1 MWRLRKPWLKETN
14 RNVSTEMCPL
24 LKRGK
29 HKGDRGRRCLLSPT
43 MMKAPQS
50 SEDFDKRLFCSVLIQ
65 QKPAALLHCLRMNLL
80 LWSRYNATPEF
91 LLLFSHLSEKKLNQ
105 TFATKTLW
113 RSGQSSSGASE
124 GCLLALGCLM
134 SEL

>member
-14 RNVSTEMCPL
+14 KCFHRDVSTAQ
-24 LKRGK
+24 KRK
-29 HKGDRGRRCLLSPT
+29 IQRRHRGRRCLLSPT
-43 MMKAPQS
+43 AMKALQS
-50 SEDFDKRLFCSVLIQ
+50 SEDPDKRLFCSVLIQ
-65 QKPAALLHCLRMNLL
+65 QKPAALLHCLRTNLF

-91 LLLFSHLSEKKLNQ
+91 LLLFSHLSEKKLNHI
-105 TFATKTLW
+105 FATKTLW

>member
-1 MWRLRKPWLKETN
+1 MFPQRCVHCSKEENTKETQRQEVFAFTN
-14 RNVSTEMCPL
+14 NDE
-24 LKRGK
+24 
-29 HKGDRGRRCLLSPT
+29 
-43 MMKAPQS
+43 APQS
-50 SEDFDKRLFCSVLIQ
+50 SEDPDKRLFCSVLIQ

-91 LLLFSHLSEKKLNQ
+91 LLLFSHLSEKKLNHI
-105 TFATKTLW
+105 FATKTLW

-124 GCLLALGCLM
+124 GCVLALGCLM